1 LDKKEWHLRK
11 HLCEAAS
18 RLYKTGFMAGSDGN
32 LSVLLNND
40 KVLITPSR
48 LCKGYLKPYE
58 IIKVDRSGKKLSGD
72 LPPSVELA
80 MHLAAYEE
88 RPDICAVV
96 HCHPP
101 YLVAFTVA
109 RKKLPEMVLP
119 EIEVM
124 FGGEIPM
131 APYATPGTP
140 DLGNSIRQI
149 VRRKETIVL
158 LLDHH
163 GLLAVANDIFQAA
176 MKAEHAEEAAKVI
189 YYALQLGGTY
199 PLPEGSV
206 EGIRKTQATLKAM
219 ESQIFVG
226 GGQAMPVENQSTSMP
241 TIIDSN
247 FPKNDSDMDAIVH
260 NVVAQLKAKSL

>member
-11 HLCEAAS
+11 HLCEAGS
-18 RLYKTGFMAGSDGN
+18 RLYKAGFMAGSDGN

-149 VRRKETIVL
+149 VHRKETIVL

-163 GLLAVANDIFQAA
+163 GVLAVANDIFQAA
-176 MKAEHAEEAAKVI
+176 MKAEHAEAAARVI
-189 YYALQLGGTY
+189 FYATQLGGAY
-199 PLPEGSV
+199 PLPENAV
-206 EGIRKTQATLKAM
+206 EGIRKTQAALKAM
-219 ESQIFVG
+219 EAQIFSGGQPAAAIEQSPSTSFATTTPGTHVG
-226 GGQAMPVENQSTSMP
+226 GDV
-241 TIIDSN
+241 
-247 FPKNDSDMDAIVH
+247 DAIVR
-260 NVVAQLKAKSL
+260 NVVAQLKAKNF